1 MPGDFPEG
9 YCPLCG
15 KLISNRFP
23 MHTCKPTKNF
33 LRLKAIERKKKKN
46 ERSKR

>member
-1 MPGDFPEG
+1 MTTG

-15 KLISNRFP
+15 KLIAYRFP

-33 LRLKAIERKKKKN
+33 LRLKRLERKNIKQIVDRK
-46 ERSKR
+46 RST